1 MITRRRVTAPL
12 LALLVAALAVLAPQ
26 TCLACSCIVLTT
38 AEKVDLAPAIFTGTV
53 LDRRDSNEGGDV
65 ASDDVIAHTVQV
77 STVHKGE
84 VTAQTQVFTA
94 RDSAACGVN
103 LEVGTEYVFFL
114 DQGSTGSVSLCG
126 GTAER
131 PAFSDADLAA
141 LGEGSTPIPGASG
154 TTADETSAAGT
165 DGNRALR
172 WGMGG
177 VGLTAVAM
185 MTVIWWPRRGS

>member
-1 MITRRRVTAPL
+1 MLRLRT
-12 LALLVAALAVLAPQ
+12 LLVTVALAAATLIAPQ
-26 TCLACSCIVLTT
+26 VCHACSCIVLTT
-38 AEKVDLAPAIFTGTV
+38 AEKVDLAPAIFIGTV

-65 ASDDVIAHTVQV
+65 ASDDAIAHTVQV

-141 LGEGSTPIPGASG
+141 LGEGSAPIPSASG
-154 TTADETSAAGT
+154 ATADESSAAGT
-165 DGNRALR
+165 DGNPALR

-177 VGLTAVAM
+177 VGLTALAM